1 MVTEAWVQSAGHRGR
16 VSSAHSSGAGGGDQ
30 EAAGCRKGSN
40 FKGNI
45 ASTEI
50 SSSPSGENSC
60 SNGQKGNTCYS
71 SILFSSL
78 IDKYAIR
85 CVRISN
91 SRRES
96 HRQVAAERKVRFMQF
111 GNVFNKEKV
120 VKTRAKSIKPNIIS
134 ASSKT
139 EISLRPETKDTM
151 SSDHLNKVRPQNAIV
166 VEEPLLLSVLTLTP
180 NTESVK
186 HGESCHK
193 KSKGK
198 DGGNIMC
205 GKTGTALR
213 PDTENTSPNEDNV
226 KVRPKSA
233 EVTEEPLLLGMLRNS
248 PNTEPLK
255 HDDSYKQGHENN
267 ARGTRCEKSET
278 TSQPNTTY
286 ATNSHSHSGVRPQS
300 ADVIQMPLLNEVL
313 TDASKVES
321 LQRKDGNSCK
331 QIEANEAQSMLCGG
345 RSSVIDM
352 QGDPWDTNT
361 GTNFTKL
368 TRYKTPKKIQS
379 GKDNKNVIS
388 SKTQNSKSQSKSGY
402 SERYGID
409 SKYCP
414 PLTRDS
420 RSGDVQQR
428 ATQSGYWNVRADST
442 NSQNKMTATA
452 GFGRRRQT
460 MICRRASDIN
470 ILQRH
475 IKAPNTILKEDDSC
489 LTSDSQSWLPIMK
502 GKQPWKNLS
511 DMAPSDQPLTW
522 KGFSPSKVDD
532 VNNNR
537 EHRFQY
543 GDEQWTTQESATKDC
558 TRGHTI
564 ILGVTPGA
572 KLKHGP
578 LGVQPVHW
586 LGSNSHKPDPLQIRG
601 FRSHAEDE
609 GTEAAVSYW
618 CTVKQAIQRGLRR
631 SSSASLAIEQRVER
645 SASVRPQ
652 QLDSSK
658 VKRPATQ
665 NTVSRKPDKPQQP
678 DTKNMSTE
686 GDAEPQAAATSLIE
700 DPILVKVSK
709 RNRNVGKFTCKPDPM
724 PNAVCF
730 EIPGTELR
738 HQDVKLQ
745 VESLLR
751 TYPEVKIIG
760 IQFHNRALVN
770 NQRDM
775 NNRWIITTNTDVG
788 CNLLV
793 GNCLSFDGHE
803 VQLRLYDEVIRTEYQ
818 QFVRMTNFV
827 KMMDTRKILS

>member
-543 GDEQWTTQESATKDC
+543 GDEQWTTQESATK
-558 TRGHTI
+558 
-564 ILGVTPGA
+564 V
-572 KLKHGP
+572 
-578 LGVQPVHW
+578 
-586 LGSNSHKPDPLQIRG
+586 
-601 FRSHAEDE
+601 
-609 GTEAAVSYW
+609 
-618 CTVKQAIQRGLRR
+618 
-631 SSSASLAIEQRVER
+631 EQRVER